1 MATMELL
8 PAEIAARLRARGH
21 RWSFARP
28 LVGDVSR
35 RRYLRLDRS
44 GSGSCLLA
52 LYPEDLR
59 EVCRRFETTSRLLT
73 EAGIRVPEILDSEC
87 GAGWMLVEDLG
98 PETLYERYR
107 QEISWE
113 ALRPHYLAAWGIGQR
128 FAALPEGQVASLN
141 PPLDRELLLRELDP
155 TWRFFLEPLGLDR
168 QAAGHRLDDSLT
180 ALCQTL
186 AAEPL
191 VPCHRDFMVRN
202 LVPLGPGDGC
212 ALGVLDHQD
221 VRLGPRF
228 YDLASLLNDS
238 FFPPPALEAEVL
250 EAAEVTCERHLVAYR
265 RAAVQ
270 RTLKAV
276 GTYARHD
283 RHPDLI
289 RPTFE
294 RALDHLE
301 RLPEGEGLGVR
312 LSELRRR
319 AGTVRDLLD

>member
-1 MATMELL
+1 MELL
-8 PAEIAARLRARGH
+8 PAGIAAELRARGH

-35 RRYLRLDRS
+35 RRYLRLDRA

-59 EVCRRFETTSRLLT
+59 GVCRRFEATSRLLT

-98 PETLYERYR
+98 AETLYDRYR
-107 QEISWE
+107 DTTSREG
-113 ALRPHYLAAWGIGQR
+113 LRPHYLAAWEIARR
-128 FAALPEGQVASLN
+128 FVALPEGQVASLN
-141 PPLDRELLLRELDP
+141 PPLDRELLLRELGS

-168 QAAGHRLDDSLT
+168 SQGAGHRLDDILT
-180 ALCQTL
+180 ALCDAL
-186 AAEPL
+186 EAEPL

-238 FFPPPALEAEVL
+238 LFPPPALEAEVL
-250 EAAEVTCERHLVAYR
+250 REAEVTSERHLFAYR

-283 RHPDLI
+283 RHPELI
-289 RPTFE
+289 GPTFE

-301 RLPEGEGLGVR
+301 RLPEGQGLGGR

-319 AGTVRDLLD
+319 AGALPDLLD